1 MVRRLIMETM
11 TMLVAAFVVIAAV
24 VSNISIMK

>member
-11 TMLVAAFVVIAAV
+11 TMLVAAFVVIAAI